1 MLIRIKAFL
10 ISVSIAMGLV
20 AIHTSVTNLLWLSS
34 IDMPISLGIII
45 STIASDII
53 GMSFQG
59 EVPVIALILIG
70 LLIAFCTAGLL
81 FKRAVISKPKLY
93 ALAGGTALLAT
104 IMLLSLALGSMDL
117 IAGARTSLGR
127 CIIILA
133 GILAGY
139 YFGVQLTKVANNEE

>member
-1 MLIRIKAFL
+1 MLTRIKAFL

-45 STIASDII
+45 STIFSDII

-127 CIIILA
+127 CIIVLA

-139 YFGVQLTKVANNEE
+139 YFGVELTKVAKNEE

>member
-1 MLIRIKAFL
+1 MLTRIKAFL

-45 STIASDII
+45 STIVSDII

>member
-45 STIASDII
+45 STIVSDII

-127 CIIILA
+127 CIIVLA

-139 YFGVQLTKVANNEE
+139 YFGVELTKVAKNEE

>member
-1 MLIRIKAFL
+1 MLTRIKAFL

-81 FKRAVISKPKLY
+81 FKRAPLSKPKLY

-104 IMLLSLALGSMDL
+104 VMLLSLALGSMDL

>member
-1 MLIRIKAFL
+1 MLTRIKAFL

-34 IDMPISLGIII
+34 IDMPISIGIVI

>member
-1 MLIRIKAFL
+1 
-10 ISVSIAMGLV
+10 
-20 AIHTSVTNLLWLSS
+20 
-34 IDMPISLGIII
+34 MPISIGIVI

-81 FKRAVISKPKLY
+81 FKRATLSKPKLY

-104 IMLLSLALGSMDL
+104 VMLLSLALGSMDL

>member
-1 MLIRIKAFL
+1 MLTRIKAFL

-45 STIASDII
+45 STIVSDII

-93 ALAGGTALLAT
+93 ALAGGAALLAT
-104 IMLLSLALGSMDL
+104 VMLLSLALGSMDL

-127 CIIILA
+127 CIIVLA

-139 YFGVQLTKVANNEE
+139 YFGVELTKVAKNEE

>member
-1 MLIRIKAFL
+1 MLTRIKAFL

-45 STIASDII
+45 STIVSDII

-127 CIIILA
+127 CIIVLA

-139 YFGVQLTKVANNEE
+139 YFGVELTKVAKNEE

>member
-1 MLIRIKAFL
+1 MLTRIKAFL

-34 IDMPISLGIII
+34 IDMPISIGIII

-139 YFGVQLTKVANNEE
+139 YFGLELTKVANNEE

>member
-1 MLIRIKAFL
+1 MLTRIKAFL

-34 IDMPISLGIII
+34 IDMPISFGIII

-81 FKRAVISKPKLY
+81 FKRATLSKPKLY

-104 IMLLSLALGSMDL
+104 VMLLSLALGSMDL
-117 IAGARTSLGR
+117 IAGARTSPGR

>member
-1 MLIRIKAFL
+1 MLTRIKAFL

-34 IDMPISLGIII
+34 IDMPISIGIII

-139 YFGVQLTKVANNEE
+139 YFGVELTKVANNEE

>member
-34 IDMPISLGIII
+34 IDMPISFGIII
-45 STIASDII
+45 STISSDII

-81 FKRAVISKPKLY
+81 FKSATLSKPKLY

-104 IMLLSLALGSMDL
+104 VMLLSLALGSMDL

>member
-34 IDMPISLGIII
+34 IDMPISFGIII

-81 FKRAVISKPKLY
+81 FKRAMLSKPKLY

-104 IMLLSLALGSMDL
+104 VMLLSLALGSMDL

>member
-34 IDMPISLGIII
+34 IDMPISFGIII

-81 FKRAVISKPKLY
+81 FKSATLSKPKLY

-104 IMLLSLALGSMDL
+104 VMLLSLALGSMDL

>member
-1 MLIRIKAFL
+1 MLTRIKAFL

-34 IDMPISLGIII
+34 IDMPISFAIII

-53 GMSFQG
+53 GMSVQG

-70 LLIAFCTAGLL
+70 LLIAFGTAGFL
-81 FKRAVISKPKLY
+81 FKRAILSKPKLY

-104 IMLLSLALGSMDL
+104 VMLLSLALGSMDL

>member
-1 MLIRIKAFL
+1 MLTRIKAFL

-34 IDMPISLGIII
+34 IDMPISFGIII

-53 GMSFQG
+53 GMSVQG

-81 FKRAVISKPKLY
+81 FKTATLSKPKLY

-104 IMLLSLALGSMDL
+104 VILLSLALGSMDL

>member
-70 LLIAFCTAGLL
+70 LLIAFCTAGRL
-81 FKRAVISKPKLY
+81 FKSTTLSEPKLY

-104 IMLLSLALGSMDL
+104 VMLLSLALGSMDL

-139 YFGVQLTKVANNEE
+139 YFGVQLTKVANNED

>member
-81 FKRAVISKPKLY
+81 FKRTTLSEPKLY

-104 IMLLSLALGSMDL
+104 VMLLSLALGSMDL

-139 YFGVQLTKVANNEE
+139 YFGVQLTEAANNED